1 MSEREKQNRF
11 LRELIDSENSTQI
24 RELRTRITKA
34 ERDERCVRSAV
45 FLVAVFALLSAA
57 GLGYSA
63 VLVPEFFQSS
73 TPLIVKAFTVLMLT
87 CVICLLG
94 FLGFWWWYRGICNRL
109 YTECRNWLMALRK
122 PRQAPDDVQNQGV
135 SLYPLMTSHPDE
147 DQIVNF
153 PRTSA

>member
-1 MSEREKQNRF
+1 MILGCFKEGSKTIEGPTGAHGIGR
-11 LRELIDSENSTQI
+11 
-24 RELRTRITKA
+24 
-34 ERDERCVRSAV
+34 V
-45 FLVAVFALLSAA
+45 LSC
-57 GLGYSA
+57 
-63 VLVPEFFQSS
+63 
-73 TPLIVKAFTVLMLT
+73 TLIVKAFTVLMLT

-122 PRQAPDDVQNQGV
+122 PHHAPDDVQNQGV

-147 DQIVNF
+147 EQIVNF